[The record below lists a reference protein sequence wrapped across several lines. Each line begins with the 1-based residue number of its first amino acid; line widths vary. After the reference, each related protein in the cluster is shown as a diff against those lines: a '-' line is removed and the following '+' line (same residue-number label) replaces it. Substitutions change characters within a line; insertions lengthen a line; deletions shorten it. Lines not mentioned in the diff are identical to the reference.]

1 MHDQMDVAAGMFT
14 RTRTQCSLQGI
25 HVLHACLDGWLARLS
40 RHYFPGHRP
49 LGSKDAPLLASPS
62 ASMPAGKLLSTSV
75 LCDVL

>member
-25 HVLHACLDGWLARLS
+25 HVLHACLDGWMARLS
-40 RHYFPGHRP
+40 HRYFPGHRP
-49 LGSKDAPLLASPS
+49 VGSKDAPLLASPS
-62 ASMPAGKLLSTSV
+62 AFMPAGKLLSAPV